1 MHNIVLIKYK
11 SGHDKML
18 VGSGSV
24 PSTGWMPVGKKF
36 CAGTLVAG
44 IRVSGYKFYKITLAV
59 ATTDSNP
66 QVP

>member
-1 MHNIVLIKYK
+1 
-11 SGHDKML
+11 ML

-24 PSTGWMPVGKKF
+24 PSTGWMPVGKTF

-59 ATTDSNP
+59 ATTDFNS